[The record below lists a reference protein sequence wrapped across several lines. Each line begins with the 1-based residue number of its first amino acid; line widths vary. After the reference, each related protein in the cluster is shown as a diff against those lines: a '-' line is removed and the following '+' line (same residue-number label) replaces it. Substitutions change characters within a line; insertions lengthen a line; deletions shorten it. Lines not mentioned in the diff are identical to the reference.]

1 MRLLLEF
8 KSAFGEKHFAFLG
21 DAVKVYFLFLLEGMN
36 TLGMSGLKE
45 RVFFTAEEDSAAV
58 F

>member
-8 KSAFGEKHFAFLG
+8 KALWRKHFAFLG
-21 DAVKVYFLFLLEGMN
+21 DAVRFISSSLLEGMN